1 MNRLKCAVLLIGAI
15 IGAIAH
21 AKAFLRE
28 KTSKDVKCVQVGAYK
43 GLPSSERK
51 TLEDVN
57 CEQRRKL
64 LNSAAATQN
73 RQQCRLTICLE
84 LDELTNSEYQYQ
96 YQTTRSK

>member
-1 MNRLKCAVLLIGAI
+1 MNGLKYAVLLIGVI

-28 KTSKDVKCVQVGAYK
+28 KKCVQVGAYK

-64 LNSAAATQN
+64 LNSAAATQKEA
-73 RQQCRLTICLE
+73 LP
-84 LDELTNSEYQYQ
+84 S
-96 YQTTRSK
+96 

>member
-1 MNRLKCAVLLIGAI
+1 MSPPQESNTQNESLKYAVLLIGVI
-15 IGAIAH
+15 LGAIAH

-28 KTSKDVKCVQVGAYK
+28 NTSKDVKCVQV

-64 LNSAAATQN
+64 LNSAAATQKEA
-73 RQQCRLTICLE
+73 LP
-84 LDELTNSEYQYQ
+84 S
-96 YQTTRSK
+96 